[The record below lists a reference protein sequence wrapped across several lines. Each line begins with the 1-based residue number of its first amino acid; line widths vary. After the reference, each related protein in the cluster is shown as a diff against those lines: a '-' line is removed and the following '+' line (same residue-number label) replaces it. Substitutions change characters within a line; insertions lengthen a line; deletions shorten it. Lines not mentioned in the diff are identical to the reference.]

1 MVCFW
6 STPKFSK
13 QHIWGFWNFGGR
25 MLLTFGGR
33 WKIGIFYVSRDERWC
48 LIGYNLLMLLCVVLG
63 MLFGLSNYFILWH

>member
-1 MVCFW
+1 
-6 STPKFSK
+6 
-13 QHIWGFWNFGGR
+13 